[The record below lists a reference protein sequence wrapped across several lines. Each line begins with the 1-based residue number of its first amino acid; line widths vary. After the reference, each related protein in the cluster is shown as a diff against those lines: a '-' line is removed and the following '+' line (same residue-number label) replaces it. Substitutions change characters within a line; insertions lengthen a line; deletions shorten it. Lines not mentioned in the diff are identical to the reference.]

1 MIADGTIG
9 DLPARG
15 AALWGDRDALVFGE
29 RRWTFVAFAEEVDA
43 AARALVA
50 AGVAP
55 GDKVA
60 LWVVNRPEWL
70 FAFYAAIRV
79 GAVVVPLN
87 TRLREDDIRFVL
99 AHAEATTLVQTDRSG
114 PVDFLA
120 LTRAVLP
127 ELGAP
132 GTAVGDPADPAFPL
146 LRRVITIGDRR
157 HDGVLW
163 WDDCLAAG
171 AAVPPAEIAARA
183 AAVDPEA
190 TSMIIYTS
198 GTTGFP
204 KGAMHSHRC
213 IAVHASRAARL
224 GTTADDVMLCYLP
237 LFHLYGLAEAALMA
251 AGAGCRLV
259 LTEGFDPDESVRL
272 IERERVTMLHGFDVH
287 FQGLMESRDRLGIDV
302 SSLRL
307 GTIPAGTEA
316 AQPVA
321 ERILREFCPVVSTY
335 GLTEGWACTT
345 MGSPADSVE
354 QRTAASG
361 FPTDGYAFRIVDP
374 VDGTERPPG
383 EPGEILVHGRML
395 MQGYYREPGLTAQA
409 VDGDG
414 WLHTGDMGLLRPD
427 GHLRFLGRY
436 KDMLKVGGENVSP
449 LEVEGYLLS
458 SQPLDQ
464 VAIVGYP
471 DPRLD
476 EVPVAY
482 AVPSPRCTL
491 SATELEEAI
500 VAACRGRIAGFK
512 IPRRVFVVEALPMTA
527 SGKVQKHLL
536 RADALERLGTPVA
549 PAPSTSP

>member
-1 MIADGTIG
+1 VIRDGAIG

-15 AALWGDRDALVFGE
+15 AGLWAERDALVFGS
-29 RRWTFVAFAEEVDA
+29 RRWTFAAFADAVDA

-50 AGVAP
+50 AGVEP

-70 FAFYAAIRV
+70 FVFYAAIRI

-99 AHAEATTLVQTDRSG
+99 AHAEATTLVQSDRSG
-114 PVDFLA
+114 PIDFLA
-120 LTRAVLP
+120 QTRAVLP
-127 ELGAP
+127 GLGVDGA
-132 GTAVGDPADPAFPL
+132 AAGDPSDPAFPL
-146 LRRVITIGDRR
+146 LRRVITVGDQR
-157 HDGVLW
+157 HDGALW
-163 WDDCLAAG
+163 WDDCLKAG
-171 AAVPPAEIAARA
+171 AAVPPDEVAARA

-213 IAVHASRAARL
+213 IGVHASRAERL
-224 GTTADDVMLCYLP
+224 GTTASDVMLCYLP

-259 LTEGFDPDESVRL
+259 LTEGFDPGESVRL
-272 IERERVTMLHGFDVH
+272 IEQERVTMLHGFDIH
-287 FQGLMESRDRLGIDV
+287 FQGLMEARDRLAADV

-316 AQPVA
+316 ARPVA
-321 ERILREFCPVVSTY
+321 ERILRDFCPVVSTY

-345 MGSPADSVE
+345 MGSPADSLE
-354 QRTAASG
+354 QRTTASG
-361 FPTDGYAFRIVDP
+361 FPTAGYSFRIVDP
-374 VDGTERPPG
+374 ADGTERPPG
-383 EPGEILVHGRML
+383 EPGEILVRGRVL
-395 MQGYYREPGLTAQA
+395 MQGYYREPDLTADA
-409 VDGDG
+409 IDADG

-449 LEVEGYLLS
+449 LEVEGYLLE

-464 VAIVGYP
+464 IAIVGYP
-471 DPRLD
+471 DPRLG

-482 AVPSPRCTL
+482 VVPAAGCSLGP
-491 SATELEEAI
+491 AELEAAI
-500 VAACRGRIAGFK
+500 VDACRGRIASFK
-512 IPRRVFVVEALPMTA
+512 IPRRVFVVDALPMTA

-536 RADALERLGTPVA
+536 RADVLDRLGAPTA
-549 PAPSTSP
+549 PAPAP